1 MTLIILFKY
10 FAVLTSIIFISI
22 LAFKKGLPTSKK
34 SLIPIII
41 FIAILFHSISFSS
54 NPEESIE
61 RSIFS
66 ILFIISFLM
75 AVALA
80 PKMTLRY
87 VQYSIFIIGVFY
99 IFSSY
104 FAMIFLPGAYVDD
117 NFYGITSNSNYFA
130 LFLSV
135 LFFPVLIKNISNKE
149 IKGISKL
156 FNILLIL
163 SLFFILLETR
173 SRGSIL
179 TIMSTLFCYI
189 YSKTLINR
197 KKFNAAKILP
207 FIFFGLCIVF
217 ISNSNFMTNKYSESN
232 ELSFENTFA
241 TRAIMYEYRIV
252 GISEKPYLGW
262 GYSINS
268 HENRMIEPWVFNL
281 YEKGTTPLAIIEE
294 FGILFGVPILI
305 FFIWLVHYSFKRI
318 QDEPGIFLII
328 IGSIIHGLFETW
340 LFNFNSYY
348 CWYFWLCI
356 TIGLQ
361 LDKKILKIK

>member
-1 MTLIILFKY
+1 MSLIIILKY
-10 FAVLTSIIFISI
+10 FAVIASIIIISI
-22 LAFKKGLPTSKK
+22 LAHKKRLPTNKK

-41 FIAILFHSISFSS
+41 FILILFHSISFSNNS
-54 NPEESIE
+54 VESVE

-75 AVALA
+75 GVAFA
-80 PKMTLRY
+80 PKMIIRY

-99 IFSSY
+99 IFSGY
-104 FAMIFLPGAYVDD
+104 LAMIFLPSAYVDG
-117 NFYGITSNSNYFA
+117 NFYGITSNSNYYA

-135 LFFPVLIKNISNKE
+135 LFFPVLIKNISNKD

-156 FNILLIL
+156 FNILLLL

-173 SRGSIL
+173 SRASIL
-179 TIMSTLFCYI
+179 TAMVIYFCYI
-189 YSKTLINR
+189 YSKTLLNH
-197 KKFNAAKILP
+197 KKFIAVKIVP
-207 FIFFGLCIVF
+207 FIFLGLCIAF
-217 ISNSNFMTNKYSESN
+217 IMNANFMTNKYLESN
-232 ELSFENTFA
+232 ELSLENTFS
-241 TRAIMYEYRIV
+241 TRAIMYQYRIV

-268 HENRMIEPWVFNL
+268 HEDRMIEPWVFNL

-294 FGILFGVPILI
+294 FGILFGIPILI
-305 FFIWLVHYSFKRI
+305 FFIWLFHFSFKRI
-318 QDEPGIFLII
+318 QYEPGIFLII
-328 IGSIIHGLFETW
+328 IGSIFHGLFETW

-361 LDKKILKIK
+361 QDKILNTKY